1 MSDPLSVSIRNE
13 GGKRRNRRL
22 RISGTVPAVLYGHG
36 QQTVSLAV
44 GENDVSTALRQGVR
58 VVELTGDVQDT
69 ALIRSTQWDSFGVEL
84 LHVDFQR
91 VSATEKVE
99 TRVAIELRG
108 IAPGINEGGTVDNLL
123 HEIEILCP
131 ATSIPEK
138 LEVNINDLH
147 LGDSIPV
154 SQLEIPEGAQ
164 LITNADAMVV
174 QCIAKVDVDE
184 EEGTEPADSAE
195 PEVIGRKAEE
205 EDDQ

>member
-123 HEIEILCP
+123 HEIEMLCP

-174 QCIAKVDVDE
+174 QCIAKIDVDE
-184 EEGTEPADSAE
+184 EETEPADSAE

>member
-108 IAPGINEGGTVDNLL
+108 IAPGINQGGTVDNLL
-123 HEIEILCP
+123 HEIEMLCP

-138 LEVNINDLH
+138 LVVNINDLH

>member
-1 MSDPLSVSIRNE
+1 MSDPFSVSIRNE

-36 QQTVSLAV
+36 QQTMSLSV

-69 ALIRSTQWDSFGVEL
+69 VLIRATQWDAFGIEL

-123 HEIEILCP
+123 HEIEMLCP

-147 LGDSIPV
+147 LGDSIAA
-154 SQLEIPEGAQ
+154 SQLEIPDGAQ
-164 LITNADAMVV
+164 LITGADAMVV
-174 QCIAKVDVDE
+174 QCIAKVDDEDE
-184 EEGTEPADSAE
+184 EETEPADSAE

>member
-69 ALIRSTQWDSFGVEL
+69 ALIRATQWDSFGVEL

-108 IAPGINEGGTVDNLL
+108 IAPGINQGGTVDNLL
-123 HEIEILCP
+123 HEIEMLCP

-138 LEVNINDLH
+138 LVVNINDLH

>member
-22 RISGTVPAVLYGHG
+22 RISGTVPAVLYGNG

>member
-1 MSDPLSVSIRNE
+1 MSDPFSVSIRNE
-13 GGKRRNRRL
+13 RGKRRNRRL
-22 RISGTVPAVLYGHG
+22 RISGAVPAVLYGHG
-36 QQTVSLAV
+36 QQTMSLSV
-44 GENDVSTALRQGVR
+44 GGNDVSTALRQGVR

-69 ALIRSTQWDSFGVEL
+69 ALIRATQWDAFGIEL

-108 IAPGINEGGTVDNLL
+108 IAPGINEGGTVDSPL
-123 HEIEILCP
+123 HEIELLCP

-147 LGDSIPV
+147 LGDSIAA
-154 SQLEIPEGAQ
+154 SQLEIPGGAQ
-164 LITNADAMVV
+164 LITGADAMVV
-174 QCIAKVDVDE
+174 QCIAKVDVEDE
-184 EEGTEPADSAE
+184 EETEPADSAE

>member
-1 MSDPLSVSIRNE
+1 MSDPLSVAIRNE

-44 GENDVSTALRQGVR
+44 GENDVSTALRHGVR

-69 ALIRSTQWDSFGVEL
+69 ALIRATQWDAFGIEL

-108 IAPGINEGGTVDNLL
+108 IAPGINEGGTVDNPL
-123 HEIEILCP
+123 HEIELLCP
-131 ATSIPEK
+131 ATSIPER

-147 LGDSIPV
+147 LGDSITA
-154 SQLEIPEGAQ
+154 SQLEIPDGAQ
-164 LITNADAMVV
+164 LITGADATVV
-174 QCIAKVDVDE
+174 QCIAKVDAEDE
-184 EEGTEPADSAE
+184 EETEPADSAE
-195 PEVIGRKAEE
+195 PEVIGKKAEE

>member
-1 MSDPLSVSIRNE
+1 MSDPFSVSIRNE

-22 RISGTVPAVLYGHG
+22 RISGIVPAVLYGHG
-36 QQTVSLAV
+36 QQTMSLSV

-69 ALIRSTQWDSFGVEL
+69 ALIRATQWDAFGIEL

-123 HEIEILCP
+123 HEIEMLCP

-147 LGDSIPV
+147 LGDSITA
-154 SQLEIPEGAQ
+154 SQLEIPDGAQ
-164 LITNADAMVV
+164 LITGADAMVV
-174 QCIAKVDVDE
+174 QCIAKIDVDE
-184 EEGTEPADSAE
+184 EETEPADSAE
-195 PEVIGRKAEE
+195 PEIIGRKAEE

>member
-58 VVELTGDVQDT
+58 VVELTGDVQDR
-69 ALIRSTQWDSFGVEL
+69 ALIRATQWDSIGVEW

-91 VSATEKVE
+91 VSETEKDE

-108 IAPGINEGGTVDNLL
+108 IAPGINQGGTVDNLL
-123 HEIEILCP
+123 HEIEMLCP

-138 LEVNINDLH
+138 LVVNINDLH